1 MLSERDQ
8 AGAEKLTEAFAESYR
23 AVIGNAV
30 DAQKRNF
37 ELVQGWVD
45 GLTEVLESQTE
56 ANKALT
62 RAMESYVKVV
72 DEALESQ
79 ERTNRA
85 LAESMESFREAVEKV
100 SEVQKKNT
108 DLTRGFFEGVT
119 GELRQ
124 GADSSQAMTR
134 DLTEGSRRQMEAFQ
148 QMLAEAMSSYT
159 NLMNAPYEL
168 YRKNLDA
175 LRKMDE

>member
-1 MLSERDQ
+1 VSEREQ
-8 AGAEKLTEAFAESYR
+8 PGAEKLTEAFGDSYR

-37 ELVQGWVD
+37 ELAQGWVD
-45 GLTEVLESQTE
+45 GLTGVLESQAE
-56 ANKALT
+56 ANWALT
-62 RAMESYVKVV
+62 KAMESYVKVV
-72 DEALESQ
+72 DEALKSQ

-85 LAESMESFREAVEKV
+85 LAESMESYREAMEKV
-100 SEVQKKNT
+100 SEVQEKNT

-124 GADSSQAMTR
+124 GAESSQAMTR
-134 DLTEGSRRQMEAFQ
+134 DLADGSRKQMEAFQ

-175 LRKMDE
+175 MRKMGE

>member
-1 MLSERDQ
+1 MSEREQ
-8 AGAEKLTEAFAESYR
+8 PGAEKLTEAFGDSYR

-37 ELVQGWVD
+37 ELAQGWVD
-45 GLTEVLESQTE
+45 GLTGVLESQAE
-56 ANKALT
+56 ANWALT
-62 RAMESYVKVV
+62 KAMESYVKVV
-72 DEALESQ
+72 DEALKSQ

-85 LAESMESFREAVEKV
+85 LAESMESYREAMEKV
-100 SEVQKKNT
+100 SEVQEKNT

-124 GADSSQAMTR
+124 GAESSQAMTR
-134 DLTEGSRRQMEAFQ
+134 DLADGSRKQMEAFQ

-175 LRKMDE
+175 MRKMGE

>member
-1 MLSERDQ
+1 VSEREQ
-8 AGAEKLTEAFAESYR
+8 PGAEKLTEAFGESYR
-23 AVIGNAV
+23 AVVGNAV
-30 DAQKRNF
+30 DAQTRNF
-37 ELVQGWVD
+37 ELAQSWVD
-45 GLTEVLESQTE
+45 GLTGVLESQAE
-56 ANKALT
+56 ANRALT
-62 RAMESYVKVV
+62 KAMESYVKVV
-72 DEALESQ
+72 DEALKSQ

-85 LAESMESFREAVEKV
+85 LTESMESYREAVEKV
-100 SEVQKKNT
+100 SELQEKNT

-124 GADSSQAMTR
+124 GAESTQAMTR
-134 DLTEGSRRQMEAFQ
+134 DLADGSRKQMEAFQ

-175 LRKMDE
+175 MRKMGE